1 MSAKKQQPFQFDEF
15 NKKVEETSV
24 SQSQISQSDLE
35 RAEQTGFENGKHAA
49 LNSLE
54 ATKTDAVKRIADAVE
69 AMQLKYKASVAETRT
84 QDLEAIRSFL
94 HEFFAKTAFEN
105 TVDEVFNSIQHI
117 VSKSTNTIALTIK
130 LHPVS
135 FAREGEILGSQLQSG
150 SFTND
155 ISIEA
160 RESVKPGEFEI
171 SWQDGSLI
179 SKSEQTTKAV
189 NDLLDRLKHLRPNGD
204 AE

>member
-15 NKKVEETSV
+15 NKKVEETSI
-24 SQSQISQSDLE
+24 SKSQISASDLE
-35 RAEQTGFENGKHAA
+35 RAEQKGFENGKHSA

-69 AMQLKYKASVAETRT
+69 AMQLNYKASVAETRS

-94 HEFFAKTAFEN
+94 HEYFAQTAFEN

-117 VSKSTNTIALTIK
+117 VNKSANSIALTIK
-130 LHPVS
+130 LNPIS
-135 FAREGEILGSQLQSG
+135 FDREGDVLQRKLQDSP
-150 SFTND
+150 FTNN
-155 ISIEA
+155 ISIESC
-160 RESVKPGEFEI
+160 ESVKKGEFEI
-171 SWQDGSLI
+171 SWRDGTLI

-189 NDLLDRLKHLRPNGD
+189 NDLLDRLKQLRPNGD